1 MQTKGSVESNLC
13 SCGNWNEI
21 VVNIFSLLK
30 ITTREIY
37 GCFDNWAEIFYQ
49 LCVHFIFFRGL
60 SYVRQAVNPLYKQYL
75 VIF

>member
-1 MQTKGSVESNLC
+1 MQTKGIVESNLC

-37 GCFDNWAEIFYQ
+37 GCFDNWAEFLYQ
-49 LCVHFIFFRGL
+49 PMCSLHFFSR
-60 SYVRQAVNPLYKQYL
+60 P
-75 VIF
+75 